1 MPEILGFNLIHRT
14 ILIQQN
20 ALMNK
25 TTFKSDS
32 YFVII
37 ENNNLN
43 DDSIPGI
50 KNIENFDQT
59 PPYIDRNTP
68 N

>member
-1 MPEILGFNLIHRT
+1 
-14 ILIQQN
+14 
-20 ALMNK
+20 MNK

-59 PPYIDRNTP
+59 TPYIDHNTP
-68 N
+68 K